1 MYLTA
6 ANGVELAHD
15 SFGRE
20 GDPVILLLSG
30 LGTQMIRWT
39 IPFCAELA
47 GRGYQVI
54 RFDNRDSGGSTHL
67 DQLAPPD
74 FDALV
79 GSLRAGRLPAV
90 PYTLRDMAADA
101 VGLLDA
107 LSIPAAH
114 VVGRS
119 MGGMIAQIMA
129 TDHPARVL
137 SLTSIMA
144 SDGNPALPSAEPE
157 VMALMMRPRTD
168 PALDREAF
176 LREGLAFAR
185 RIAGSGGA
193 FDVAEQRGVLLEEL
207 RRGHDPAGTARQF
220 AAIAVAGDRR
230 AELARVRVPALVVH
244 GRDDPVIPPA
254 CGEDTAASIP
264 GARLLMIDG
273 MGHELPARC
282 AGVVVRAIDQMAR
295 GAAF

>member
-1 MYLTA
+1 MELTG
-6 ANGVELAHD
+6 ANGIELAWEG
-15 SFGRE
+15 FGRE
-20 GDPVILLLSG
+20 GDPAVLLISG
-30 LGTQMIRWT
+30 LGTQMVRWT
-39 IPFCAELA
+39 TPFCVELA
-47 GRGYQVI
+47 GRGYRVI
-54 RFDNRDSGGSTHL
+54 RFDNRDSGASTHL
-67 DQLAPPD
+67 SQTAPPD
-74 FDALV
+74 FAALI
-79 GSLRAGRLPAV
+79 GDLQAGRVPAV

-101 VGLLDA
+101 IGLLDA
-107 LSIPAAH
+107 LSVPAAH

-129 TDHPARVL
+129 TDHPGRVL

-176 LREGLAFAR
+176 LGEGLAFAR
-185 RIAGSGGA
+185 RIAGGGGA
-193 FDVAEQRGVLLEEL
+193 FDEAEQRGVLLEEL

-220 AAIAVAGDRR
+220 AAIAVASDRR
-230 AELARVRVPALVVH
+230 AELARVRAPTLVVH

-282 AGVVVRAIDQMAR
+282 AGVVVDAIDRTAR
-295 GAAF
+295 GVAS